1 MPLYAGYTIVF
12 DLDGTLVDTAP
23 DLTAA
28 LNHVLVSEGRQALPL
43 AEVRNLVGHGAR
55 ALIER
60 GMGAAG
66 HTPAEPELQRLLQTF
81 LSYYGANIASH
92 STLFPGVTETLA
104 HFRAQQARL
113 GVCTNKPAGL
123 SEALFT
129 ALNMQGHFDAVLGS
143 DSLPVRKPDPLHL
156 TETIRKAGGDP
167 ARAVMVGDSAT
178 DVNTARAANI
188 PVVLVSFG
196 YTQIPAR
203 ELGADK
209 VIDRFDALT
218 QVLPGLLQLDPRGQS
233 AL

>member
-1 MPLYAGYTIVF
+1 MPLYSGYTIVF

-28 LNHVLVSEGRQALPL
+28 LNHVLTGEGRAALPL

-60 GMGAAG
+60 GMTVAG
-66 HTPAEPELQRLLQTF
+66 VPPSEPELHRMLQLF
-81 LSYYGANIASH
+81 LAYYGANIANH
-92 STLFPGVTETLA
+92 STLFPGVTRTLA
-104 HFRAQQARL
+104 QLRRQQARL
-113 GVCTNKPAGL
+113 GVCTNKPAAL
-123 SEALFT
+123 SRALFT
-129 ALNMQGHFDAVLGS
+129 ALDMHGQFEAVLGS

-156 TETIRKAGGDP
+156 TETIRQAGGNP

-196 YTQIPAR
+196 YTLVPAH
-203 ELGADK
+203 ELGADR
-209 VIDRFDALT
+209 VIDSFDDLT
-218 QVLPGLLQLDPRGQS
+218 RVLPGLLRLDRAG
-233 AL
+233 